1 METRSKRKLASSVQV
16 FSDDFKRMV
25 CEEYLKGNSTKEEI
39 RVRFNIKGSSRLL
52 YWLRKLG
59 YAESN
64 FVSNIS
70 IPHMA
75 KSKKETPK
83 NLEKETEDLKLQ
95 VEMYKRIFS
104 LAEKEFKISI
114 VKKSGNK

>member
-1 METRSKRKLASSVQV
+1 
-16 FSDDFKRMV
+16 MV
-25 CEEYLKGNSTKEEI
+25 CEI
-39 RVRFNIKGSSRLL
+39 RVRFNIKGSSSLL
-52 YWLRKLG
+52 YCLRKLG

-64 FVSNIS
+64 SVSNKS

-75 KSKKETPK
+75 KSKKVTPK
-83 NLEKETEDLKLQ
+83 NLEKENEDKLQ
-95 VEMYKRIFS
+95 VEMYKRIIS